1 MSDGYLASSQPSA
14 TAHSRVLIASCQL
27 LIAKMLPEEISM
39 KVRHAL
45 VVLLLPV
52 FTLLACAQDAS
63 KRPSP
68 AAQAQCKFSDGK
80 TVKSDYSS
88 PRMKGRKIFGGL
100 VPYGEVWRAGAND
113 ATTLVTD
120 TNLNIGGK
128 DIPAGSYTLFA
139 IPNAD
144 KWVLIIS
151 KKTGEWGI
159 PYPGEGEDF
168 ARVDMRVSPLPSP
181 SENFTIGFDQT
192 GSTCAMHLDW
202 EKTRASV
209 DISEKK

>member
-1 MSDGYLASSQPSA
+1 MK
-14 TAHSRVLIASCQL
+14 TRIA
-27 LIAKMLPEEISM
+27 
-39 KVRHAL
+39 
-45 VVLLLPV
+45 VVILLLPV
-52 FTLLACAQDAS
+52 LALLACAQDVS

-68 AAQAQCKFSDGK
+68 AAQAQCKFTDGK
-80 TVKSDYSS
+80 TIKSDYSS

-113 ATTLVTD
+113 ATTLVTV

-128 DIPAGSYTLFA
+128 DIPAGSYTIFA
-139 IPNAD
+139 LPNAD

-151 KKTGEWGI
+151 NKTGEWGI

-168 ARVDMRVSPLPSP
+168 ARVDMRVSSLPSP
-181 SENFTIGFDQT
+181 AENFIIGFDQT
-192 GSTCAMHLDW
+192 GSTCAMHMDW

-209 DISEKK
+209 DISQKK

>member
-1 MSDGYLASSQPSA
+1 M
-14 TAHSRVLIASCQL
+14 L
-27 LIAKMLPEEISM
+27 LEEISM
-39 KVRHAL
+39 KIRIAL
-45 VVLLLPV
+45 VTLLLPV
-52 FTLLACAQDAS
+52 FALLACAQDAS

-100 VPYGEVWRAGAND
+100 VPYGQVWRAGAND

-120 TNLNIGGK
+120 TNIRIGDK
-128 DIPAGSYTLFA
+128 DVPAGSYTIFTV
-139 IPNAD
+139 PNAD

-159 PYPGEGEDF
+159 PYPG
-168 ARVDMRVSPLPSP
+168 ADMDLVRADMNASSTASPV
-181 SENFTIGFDQT
+181 ENFTIAFDK
-192 GSTCAMHLDW
+192 GSKGCTLRIEWANSA
-202 EKTRASV
+202 R
-209 DISEKK
+209 